1 VKVKKLTKVLLM
13 TVLSSVVLFTA
24 ACRSNNGNNTLKDTA
39 NATDTSPS
47 NATNKSNSKQS
58 DKPVNITF
66 FASPPSTITD
76 LKTNWFTKYVE
87 EQFNLKI
94 DWSIASGSWDDIKTK
109 QSLLLASGN
118 YPEVFW
124 NGRFTTTDIM
134 KYSQQGILVP
144 LNDLIKEYAPNVQN
158 AIDTVGGLKGITTAP
173 DGNIYG
179 LPNYNSCMHC
189 NYAAKFWMDTSL
201 LEKYGLEMP
210 TTTEEFENVLQVF
223 KDKGGKDFIP
233 LTGANNGWNSNPIVF
248 LMNAFSYDDEG
259 TLFKVDDGKVSFS
272 ASTPEWREGLRYINR
287 LFSKGL
293 LDKQFLS
300 QKEEVVVRNVA
311 QGKVGVIAEGAT
323 NGIIEGGADNP
334 NFKNWRTVAP
344 LKGPGGVQHAAFF
357 GTQPTELTFVMTK
370 DSTKEQQIAMMKL
383 LNFIWTPEGTQTL
396 NFGPEGKHW
405 AKAAPGEL
413 GLNGQPALFS
423 STNAKEQGKFYAQ
436 GKTQNDGWDQM
447 GPVFGSETL
456 RNLGTPARPPL
467 EPLGDQTLLHLETL
481 KDYLG
486 KQPAQVY
493 PGAVWAPADQVDKY
507 GMYRTNINK
516 FVNEWTASFVAGN
529 KSVDKDWQAYLDGL
543 EKLGL
548 KKYLQMSQDF
558 MREPFDTSGFK
569 PDPAAVEFLLSL

>member
-1 VKVKKLTKVLLM
+1 MKVKNLTKVLLP
-13 TVLSSVVLFTA
+13 TVLSLVVLFTA
-24 ACRSNNGNNTLKDTA
+24 ACNGNNGDGGK
-39 NATDTSPS
+39 NATGTPTS
-47 NATNKSNSKQS
+47 NATHTSESEKSE
-58 DKPVNITF
+58 KPVTIKF
-66 FASPPSTITD
+66 FASPPGSITD

-87 EQFNLKI
+87 EEFNIKI
-94 DWSIASGSWDDIKTK
+94 EWSIASGSWDDIKTK
-109 QSLLLASGN
+109 QSLLLASGD

-124 NGRFTTTDIM
+124 NGNFSTTDIM
-134 KYSQQGILVP
+134 KYSQQGILLP

-158 AIDTVGGLKGITTAP
+158 AIDAVGGLKGITTAP

-179 LPNYNSCMHC
+179 LPSYNSCMHC
-189 NYAAKFWMDTSL
+189 NYAAKLWMDTTL
-201 LEKYGLEMP
+201 LEKYGLQMP
-210 TTTEEFENVLQVF
+210 KTTEEFESVLQVF

-233 LTGANNGWNSNPIVF
+233 LTGANNGWNANPIVF

-259 TLFKVDDGKVSFS
+259 TLFKVDEGKVSFS
-272 ASTPEWREGLRYINR
+272 AATPEWKEGLQYING
-287 LFSKGL
+287 LYSKGL
-293 LDKQFLS
+293 LDQQFLS
-300 QKEEVVVRNVA
+300 QEEEVVVRNVA

-323 NGIIEGGADNP
+323 NGIIQGGADNP

-344 LKGPGGVQHAAFF
+344 LQGPGGVRHAAFF

-436 GKTQNDGWDQM
+436 GSTQNDGWDQM
-447 GPVFGSETL
+447 GPIFNSETL
-456 RNLGTPARPPL
+456 RNLGTVAKPPL
-467 EPLGDQTLLHLETL
+467 GPGGDQTLLHLETL

-486 KQPAQVY
+486 TQPAQVY
-493 PGAVWAPADQVDKY
+493 PGGVWTPADQVDNY
-507 GMYRTNINK
+507 AMYRTNINK
-516 FVNEWTASFVAGN
+516 FVNEWTAAFVVGN
-529 KSVDKDWQAYLDGL
+529 KSVDNDWEAYLNGL

-548 KKYLQMSQDF
+548 KEYLQMSQDF
-558 MREPFDTSGFK
+558 MGEPFDTSGFK